1 MIIVV
6 NIFIIFH
13 FIGVRQAAKGLHLDK
28 PWVVD
33 KNFPEAIRDQLF
45 NQRRD
50 LIALNLNRGR
60 DHGLDSY
67 ANYRRAYG
75 LSVPNS
81 WNDLHRTHP
90 RDVVRQLQSV
100 YSDVG
105 DVELYIGGKLLVLF
119 KFKLCE
125 TQAFL

>member
-1 MIIVV
+1 M
-6 NIFIIFH
+6 
-13 FIGVRQAAKGLHLDK
+13 DK

-105 DVELYIGGKLLVLF
+105 DVELYIGGKLVVLF
-119 KFKLCE
+119 RFKLCE
-125 TQAFL
+125 TQPFI